1 MVSMKNIV
9 FYIMTIITILFWV
22 GCEKELINP
31 SAEKTVTVNGI
42 VLNEDGVA
50 LNGVSLSFGTASATS
65 DVSGAFSVTGA
76 VSGERGI
83 LIAELP
89 GYMKGSYSFLAEAN
103 KNYTTKVILGQADV
117 STTLPS
123 ATGGIVSL
131 SSGAQVVIPAN
142 AVTRM
147 DGSTYNGTTVKV
159 DVKEINED
167 LGAAFSAQIPGI
179 TLSAININN
188 EEQELVS
195 YGMLTVE
202 LYGDNNEALQL
213 ADGQTS
219 ELTFTIPAGQQAS
232 APATIPLWYFDET
245 IGLWREDGYATKQGN
260 QYKGNVSH
268 FTTWN
273 CDQPHPPCTISGCLE
288 DDLGNAQANITLQ
301 IGQITTQT
309 DANGCFSAS
318 VPAQF
323 LPINISFTDYVQMQS
338 CLLYTLSSVINP
350 SVNYNLGT
358 IVLSNLNCISLTVST
373 LPVVNISTTA
383 TSGGNITNNGGPPI
397 TQRGVVWS
405 TTPNPTTAN
414 NNTIDGS
421 GTGSFSSTLTGL
433 TANTTYYVR
442 AYATNSAGTA
452 YGNEVSFTTTAGGSG
467 TVHCT
472 GTPTAV
478 VDVTNPSTGKIWM
491 DRNLGASQAA
501 TSSTD
506 ANSYGDLYQ
515 WGRRA
520 DGHQCRTSPTTAT
533 LSSTD
538 QPAHG
543 DFITIDS
550 GNYDWRSPQNDNL
563 WQGVNGINNPCPS
576 GYRLPTNAELD
587 AERAS
592 WSQNNSAGA
601 FASPLKL
608 PRAGNREASDGSLY
622 VGSYGEYW
630 SSTVGTGA
638 NSEEAGGLIFSSSS
652 AYMLYNDRAE
662 GLSVRCIKD

>member
-1 MVSMKNIV
+1 
-9 FYIMTIITILFWV
+9 
-22 GCEKELINP
+22 
-31 SAEKTVTVNGI
+31 
-42 VLNEDGVA
+42 
-50 LNGVSLSFGTASATS
+50 
-65 DVSGAFSVTGA
+65 VSGAFSVTGA

-117 STTLPS
+117 STTLPA

-309 DANGCFSAS
+309 DANGCFSVP

-323 LPINISFTDYVQMQS
+323 LPINISFADYVQMQS

-358 IVLSNLNCISLTVST
+358 IVLSNLNGMCLAVST
-373 LPVVNISTTA
+373 LPVVNILSTSA
-383 TSGGNITNNGGPPI
+383 TSGGNITNNGGPPV

-421 GTGSFSSTLTGL
+421 GTGSFSSILTGL

-442 AYATNSAGTA
+442 AYATTINGTT
-452 YGNEVSFTTTAGGSG
+452 YGNEIDFNVIPTLNSVTYYMGYMAGQLEIPLTLTDTTFSQVFHGIEISPAGGMTYNFSIDLSELLGAPAGTLVPTVEGTLSG
-467 TVHCT
+467 TT
-472 GTPTAV
+472 L
-478 VDVTNPSTGKIWM
+478 II
-491 DRNLGASQAA
+491 
-501 TSSTD
+501 
-506 ANSYGDLYQ
+506 ANETETWTYQ
-515 WGRRA
+515 
-520 DGHQCRTSPTTAT
+520 
-533 LSSTD
+533 
-538 QPAHG
+538 
-543 DFITIDS
+543 
-550 GNYDWRSPQNDNL
+550 
-563 WQGVNGINNPCPS
+563 GINYNNMILDGTVDFNSSFSNILNTSTLTFS
-576 GYRLPTNAELD
+576 GD
-587 AERAS
+587 AI
-592 WSQNNSAGA
+592 
-601 FASPLKL
+601 
-608 PRAGNREASDGSLY
+608 
-622 VGSYGEYW
+622 
-630 SSTVGTGA
+630 GTITFNG
-638 NSEEAGGLIFSSSS
+638 F
-652 AYMLYNDRAE
+652 
-662 GLSVRCIKD
+662 